1 MIKIGVVGHRDLK
14 IESIS
19 HYRKQVSNFL
29 QYLLRKYNN
38 VIIYSALADGADRL
52 VVEEGIKLGIE
63 YISILPM
70 HIKMYEI
77 DFDNISI
84 ITFHKLLNKSKSV
97 LTLPLVDK
105 NTIENIQIYGKNRD
119 LQYELAGH
127 YISNSCD
134 IMIALW
140 DGNDTGL
147 KGGTSETIKY
157 FCSKSYFTLYHL
169 LVFRENNLKNGKM

>member
-19 HYRKQVSNFL
+19 NYRKQVSSFL
-29 QYLLRKYNN
+29 QYLLRKHDD
-38 VIIYSALADGADRL
+38 VTIYSALADGADRL

-70 HIKMYEI
+70 HTELYEI
-77 DFDNISI
+77 DFNNISI
-84 ITFHKLLNKSKSV
+84 INFYALLNKSKSV
-97 LTLPLVDK
+97 LTLPLVNT
-105 NTIENIQIYGKNRD
+105 NTIECIRIYGEKRD
-119 LQYELAGH
+119 LQYEAAGH
-127 YISNSCD
+127 YISNNCD

-140 DGNDTGL
+140 DGKDTGL

-157 FCSKSYFTLYHL
+157 FCSKPHL
-169 LVFRENNLKNGKM
+169 SLCHLFVSRENNLKNAKI